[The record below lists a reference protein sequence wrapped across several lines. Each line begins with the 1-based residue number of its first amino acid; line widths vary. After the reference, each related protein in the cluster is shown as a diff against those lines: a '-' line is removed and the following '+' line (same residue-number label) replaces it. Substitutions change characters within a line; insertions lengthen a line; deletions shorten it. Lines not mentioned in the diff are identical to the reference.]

1 MIEVQGKTQEAE
13 RVVDAKLKGNKD
25 VVKLHYVGVAW
36 EKGIT
41 GDTEKGL
48 GRDDLYTDT
57 TLRLAE
63 SMWEWQERTVSN
75 SGEQPD
81 TEVGKSTVGMRM
93 A

>member
-41 GDTEKGL
+41 GYTENGL
-48 GRDDLYTDT
+48 RDALYADT

-63 SMWEWQERTVSN
+63 SM
-75 SGEQPD
+75 
-81 TEVGKSTVGMRM
+81 
-93 A
+93 